1 MTAEEPSRKRLFF
14 GIWPDVETR
23 RALRKATRDAVHSAG
38 GKPVPPDNLHLTLAF
53 LHSVEHARLDCIG
66 RAAAG
71 LRAPAFDLELDRIGY
86 WPRSRVLWSAPGR
99 PPAALHELVAELW
112 AALEPC
118 DFAPEQRGYLPHVTL
133 ARKAAPP
140 RQSGCMAPIT
150 WRIAS
155 FTLAESITGG
165 NRSVYRRLEEWP
177 LQA

>member
-1 MTAEEPSRKRLFF
+1 MTAEEPARKRLFF

-71 LRAPAFDLELDRIGY
+71 LRAPAFDIELDRIGY

-99 PPAALHELVAELW
+99 PPAALHELVAGLW

-155 FTLAESITGG
+155 FALAESITGG
-165 NRSVYRRLEEWP
+165 NRSVYHRLEEWP